1 MKSFGSIKKLIDKG
15 KNGENVPS
23 LEVDEVVLVQPNLV
37 DNQYQHKSVVL
48 YYFMP
53 SKSYVYLLNV
63 EPSNLVFLK
72 TYSTE
77 CNDITIAF
85 TDQMGFCHS
94 EEIYLTNMKNNY
106 WMLLQ
111 KQDQIF

>member
-1 MKSFGSIKKLIDKG
+1 
-15 KNGENVPS
+15 
-23 LEVDEVVLVQPNLV
+23 
-37 DNQYQHKSVVL
+37 
-48 YYFMP
+48 MP

-77 CNDITIAF
+77 YNGITITF
-85 TDQMGFCHS
+85 TDQMDFSHS
-94 EEIYLTNMKNNY
+94 EIYLTNMKNNY